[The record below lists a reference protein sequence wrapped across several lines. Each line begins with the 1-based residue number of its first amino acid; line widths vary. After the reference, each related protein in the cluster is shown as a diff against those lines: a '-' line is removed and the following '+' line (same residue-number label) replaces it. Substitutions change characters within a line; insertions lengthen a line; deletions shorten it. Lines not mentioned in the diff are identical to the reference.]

1 MTNFGGKLT
10 TTSSYR
16 SCITRMFFVNS
27 EMVDSARKRNS
38 IIVLNGVQ
46 QHDMLVKKVKL
57 LKKIKISQVTHNWQ
71 DTILMLQQQRIVY
84 CTSTCCLIT
93 YEIYY
98 MHDLL
103 MIQLHL
109 TFIVLLVTYV
119 TASRNLQRQW
129 VFLDRVCT
137 AHSEAHLDLC
147 GSLKWEWKRNK
158 ILILRVIKVRHL
170 KSRRIKFLVSLVA
183 RQYLNRHPL
192 AW

>member
-1 MTNFGGKLT
+1 MTNFGENLT

-16 SCITRMFFVNS
+16 SCITRMFFVHS
-27 EMVDSARKRNS
+27 GMVDSARKRNS
-38 IIVLNGVQ
+38 ITMLKGVQ
-46 QHDMLVKKVKL
+46 QRDMHVKKVKL
-57 LKKIKISQVTHNWQ
+57 LKKIKISHVTHNWQ
-71 DTILMLQQQRIVY
+71 DTILMLQQRIVY
-84 CTSTCCLIT
+84 CTSTCCRIT